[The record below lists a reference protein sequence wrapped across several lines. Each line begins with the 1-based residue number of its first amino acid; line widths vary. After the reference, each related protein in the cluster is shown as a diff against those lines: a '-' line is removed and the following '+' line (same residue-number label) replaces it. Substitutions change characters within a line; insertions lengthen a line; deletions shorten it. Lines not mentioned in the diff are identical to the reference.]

1 MRRRSW
7 DVERLQRPKNLH
19 LVVTPNHASVAD
31 QFLSDLREASDEV
44 RDQPA
49 TESGEP
55 AMYGALESIQD
66 TANVRDLILNFIDG
80 LTRLEI

>member
-1 MRRRSW
+1 M
-7 DVERLQRPKNLH
+7 
-19 LVVTPNHASVAD
+19 AD

-55 AMYGALESIQD
+55 AIYGALETVED
-66 TANVRDLILNFIDG
+66 TSNLNDLILNFIDG
-80 LTRLEI
+80 LTRVEDGA